1 MKQQQMLLLKVILA
15 GLIVG
20 QALSMR
26 FLVSKEQ
33 EICLYESLPPN
44 EELVTQI
51 IVEKDSPAF
60 NLTIIHMN
68 SKGKTIG
75 QRSTLLYNSRD
86 VFVHDE
92 GSRSV

>member
-1 MKQQQMLLLKVILA
+1 MSCAWSLVRITLFVLLSTQVM
-15 GLIVG
+15 
-20 QALSMR
+20 SMR

-33 EICLYESLPPN
+33 EVCLYESLPPN

-60 NLTIIHMN
+60 NLSILHMN
-68 SKGKTIG
+68 AKGKVISQRNTI
-75 QRSTLLYNSRD
+75 LYNSRD

-92 GSRSV
+92 GK